1 MHTDGLILL
10 GVSIFLYCVT
20 IYLSVTKDNK
30 ISRLERNLK
39 DDVRKN
45 TEEYI
50 SEFNN
55 LSSLIAKCVND
66 FDCSF
71 NISGGEYMWCI
82 RIYRIYK
89 GEHFSKDIHILSDKL
104 NDYETLKNIY
114 EQIAEVMSDKA
125 VEDAICKKYDNWFT
139 STHNHSYTKRSS

>member
-10 GVSIFLYCVT
+10 GVSILLYCVT

-50 SEFNN
+50 SELNN

-71 NISGGEYMWCI
+71 NISGGEYMWYI

-89 GEHFSKDIHILSDKL
+89 GEHFSKDIHIFSDKL

-114 EQIAEVMSDKA
+114 EQIAEVMSDKV
-125 VEDAICKKYDNWFT
+125 VEDAICKKYINWYT
-139 STHNHSYTKRSS
+139 STYNHSYTKRSS

>member
-1 MHTDGLILL
+1 MHTDGLIFL
-10 GVSIFLYCVT
+10 GLSILLYCGI

-30 ISRLERNLK
+30 ISDLKRNLK

-45 TEEYI
+45 TKEYI
-50 SEFNN
+50 DELNN

-71 NISGGEYMWCI
+71 NISGGEYMWYI

-89 GEHFSKDIHILSDKL
+89 GEHFSKDINVFSDKL
-104 NDYETLKNIY
+104 NDHETLKNIY
-114 EQIAEVMSDKA
+114 EQIAEVMSDKV

-139 STHNHSYTKRSS
+139 SIHNHSYTKRSS